1 MHLRKWLFLISVSLA
16 FSTGISFSQGSA
28 NSSKAGAQIRIQYS
42 GIKGDSYPNSVSSFD
57 LTHIRPYYKGNLLE
71 GKLTYKL
78 LLTFDANATKIGIL
92 DAAGNYKLSDWLQL
106 QFGQFKAPFDRQFLI
121 ALTGMQ
127 FVDRAIG
134 GLKVL
139 NRDRGATLR
148 LNSKNDFLVGHLG
161 VFNGN
166 GMKTSY
172 LAKNNAGKDDQRH
185 LYTSRLTINPQ
196 GEFGNQMAL
205 PGKAQEFKT
214 SVGLGDARGQQN
226 DTTDVV
232 AWCADI
238 VAQRRGAVSLVEY
251 QKKVQKTI
259 RELTTTGLTAQLGY
273 FIHPKIEPAVR
284 YSRNKIDGVS
294 ERREITLGTNF
305 YFAGNTSK
313 LQVNYTRSEISPEA
327 GAGSTNHR
335 LEVLHQIVF

>member
-1 MHLRKWLFLISVSLA
+1 MRKWLFLLSVSLA
-16 FSTGISFSQGSA
+16 FSAGITYSQRSA
-28 NSSKAGAQIRIQYS
+28 NSSNAGAQVRFQYS
-42 GIKGDSYPNSVSSFD
+42 KLKGDSYPCQVSSFD

-71 GKLTYKL
+71 GKLTYNL
-78 LLTFDANATKIGIL
+78 LLLFDANATKVGIL
-92 DAAGNYKLSDWLQL
+92 DAEANYMISKWLQIK
-106 QFGQFKAPFDRQFLI
+106 FGQFKAPFDRQFLI

-205 PGKAQEFKT
+205 PGKSQAFKT
-214 SVGLGDARGQQN
+214 SVGLGYTRGQQT

-232 AWCADI
+232 AWSADI
-238 VAQRRGAVSLVEY
+238 VARQRGVVSLVEY
-251 QKKVQKTI
+251 QKKVQKTT
-259 RELTTTGLTAQLGY
+259 RKQTTTGLTAQLGY
-273 FIHPKIEPAVR
+273 FVHPKIELALR
-284 YSRNKIDGVS
+284 YSRMRIAGIS

-305 YFAGNTSK
+305 YFAGNSSK
-313 LQVNYTRSEISPEA
+313 LQVNYTRSEVSPEA
-327 GAGSTNHR
+327 GTTGINHR
-335 LEVLHQIVF
+335 LEVLHQMVF

>member
-1 MHLRKWLFLISVSLA
+1 MQLRKWLFLIGLSLA
-16 FSTGISFSQGSA
+16 FLAGVAYSQGSA
-28 NSSKAGAQIRIQYS
+28 NSSKAGAQVRIQYS
-42 GIKGDSYPNSVSSFD
+42 KLKGDSYPNPVSSFD
-57 LTHIRPYYKGNLLE
+57 LAHIRPYYKGNLLE
-71 GKLTYKL
+71 GKLTYNL
-78 LLTFDANATKIGIL
+78 LLSFDANATKIGIL
-92 DAAGNYKLSDWLQL
+92 DADANYKLFNWLQVK
-106 QFGQFKAPFDRQFLI
+106 FGQFKAPFDRQFLI

-139 NRDRGATLR
+139 NRDRGAALR

-166 GMKTSY
+166 GMKASY

-185 LYTSRLTINPQ
+185 LYASRLTINPQ

-205 PGKAQEFKT
+205 PGKSQEFKT
-214 SVGLGDARGQQN
+214 SVGLGYSRGQQN

-238 VAQRRGAVSLVEY
+238 VAQRRGLVSLVEY
-251 QKKVQKTI
+251 QKKVQKTT
-259 RELTTTGLTAQLGY
+259 REQTTTGLTAQLGY
-273 FIHPKIEPAVR
+273 FVHPRVEPALR
-284 YSRNKIDGVS
+284 YSRMQTTGIS
-294 ERREITLGTNF
+294 ERREITLGMNF

-313 LQVNYTRSEISPEA
+313 LQVNYTRSEVLPTA
-327 GAGSTNHR
+327 GTTGLNHR